1 MERVQAM
8 SSASLEL
15 GEIVRTEVR
24 EQSGAVSSYSHDYPV
39 DPSGLVRI
47 PALNPIAA
55 TGKTLTQLRDAIGSA
70 MVAQGLFSSV
80 TVNLT
85 LLPTRV
91 NFADKIVP
99 GHTLFLRILGND
111 GSVQPVSG
119 SYTVDPTGAVNLPLG
134 LGFVR
139 VDGHL
144 LFEAEHAIE
153 QGLGNVFI
161 QPFVVNVTRVQLA

>member
-1 MERVQAM
+1 M

-15 GEIVRTEVR
+15 GEIVNTEVR
-24 EQSGAVSSYSHDYPV
+24 EPSGAISSYSHDYPV
-39 DPSGLVRI
+39 DPSGLLRI

-55 TGKTLTQLRDAIGSA
+55 TGQMLIQLRDAIAGA
-70 MVAQGLFSSV
+70 MIAQGLFSSV

-91 NFADKIVP
+91 NFTDKIKP
-99 GHTLFLRILGND
+99 GDNLFLRVLGND
-111 GSVQPVSG
+111 GTVQPISG
-119 SYTVDPTGAVNLPLG
+119 SYTVDPTGAINVPLG
-134 LGFVR
+134 LGLVR

-153 QGLGNVFI
+153 QALALGGIFI